1 MKLSREILRSEAEI
15 AERVQ
20 QIGKEI
26 TEAYAGQ
33 EVSVLGVLKG
43 AFVFLADLTRQIRLP
58 MEVGFVESVASRRSD
73 SLTEIVFSTSLR
85 FTSSF
90 RIEGMHLLLVE
101 DILDTGVTLAYLC
114 EQIQL
119 YGPRSLRVCTLLDK
133 PHRRKV
139 DFSPDFVGFKVP
151 DRHVVGYGLDY
162 QGKYRNLPYLTY
174 VD

>member
-1 MKLSREILRSEAEI
+1 MKLSRDILRSEAEI
-15 AERVQ
+15 AERIRQ
-20 QIGKEI
+20 LGREI

-33 EVSVLGVLKG
+33 EISVLGILKG

-85 FTSSF
+85 FSSSF
-90 RIEGMHLLLVE
+90 RVEGMHLLLVE

-139 DFSPDFVGFKVP
+139 DFKPDFVGFQVP

-162 QGKYRNLPYLTY
+162 QGKYRNLPFLTY
-174 VD
+174 VE

>member
-1 MKLSREILRSEAEI
+1 MKLSRDILRSEAEI
-15 AERVQ
+15 AERIRQ
-20 QIGKEI
+20 LGREI

-33 EVSVLGVLKG
+33 EISVLGILKG

-85 FTSSF
+85 FSSSF
-90 RIEGMHLLLVE
+90 RVEGMHLLLVE

-139 DFSPDFVGFKVP
+139 DFKPDFVGFQAP

-162 QGKYRNLPYLTY
+162 QGKYRNLPFLTY
-174 VD
+174 VE

>member
-1 MKLSREILRSEAEI
+1 MKLSRDILRSEAEI
-15 AERVQ
+15 AERIQ
-20 QIGKEI
+20 QLGKEI

-33 EVSVLGVLKG
+33 EISVLGVLKG

-58 MEVGFVESVASRRSD
+58 IEVGFVESVASRRSEN
-73 SLTEIVFSTSLR
+73 LTEIVFSTSLR

-119 YGPRSLRVCTLLDK
+119 YAPRSLRVATLLDK

-139 DFSPDFVGFKVP
+139 EFSPDFVGFKVP

-174 VD
+174 VE

>member
-1 MKLSREILRSEAEI
+1 MKLSREVLRSEAEI

-33 EVSVLGVLKG
+33 EISVLGVLKG
-43 AFVFLADLTRQIRLP
+43 AYVFLADLTRQIRLP

>member
-20 QIGKEI
+20 QIGREI
-26 TEAYAGQ
+26 TETYAGQ
-33 EVSVLGVLKG
+33 EISVLGVLKG

-85 FTSSF
+85 LSSSF

-139 DFSPDFVGFKVP
+139 DIMPDFVGFKVP

-162 QGKYRNLPYLTY
+162 QGKYRNLPFLTY

>member
-1 MKLSREILRSEAEI
+1 MKLSRDILRSEAEI
-15 AERVQ
+15 AERVRQ
-20 QIGKEI
+20 LGREI
-26 TEAYAGQ
+26 SEAYAGQ
-33 EVSVLGVLKG
+33 EISVLGILKG

-73 SLTEIVFSTSLR
+73 SLTEIVFSTALR
-85 FTSSF
+85 FSSSF
-90 RIEGMHLLLVE
+90 RVEGMHLLLVE

-139 DFSPDFVGFKVP
+139 DFKPDFVGFQVP

-162 QGKYRNLPYLTY
+162 QGKYRNLPFLTF
-174 VD
+174 VE

>member
-1 MKLSREILRSEAEI
+1 MKLSSEVLHTEVDL
-15 AERVQ
+15 AERVRTL
-20 QIGKEI
+20 GREI
-26 TEAYAGQ
+26 TRDYAGQ
-33 EVSVLGVLKG
+33 ELSVLGVLKG
-43 AFVFLADLTRQIRLP
+43 AFIFLADLTRHIRLP
-58 MEVGFVESVASRRSD
+58 MEIGFVESVASRRSD
-73 SLTEIVFSTSLR
+73 SLTEITFSTSLR

-119 YGPRSLRVCTLLDK
+119 YAPRSLRVCTLLDK

-174 VD
+174 VE

>member
-1 MKLSREILRSEAEI
+1 MKLSREVLRSEAEI
-15 AERVQ
+15 AERIQ
-20 QIGKEI
+20 QLGKEI

-33 EVSVLGVLKG
+33 EISVLGVLKG

-58 MEVGFVESVASRRSD
+58 IEVGFVESVASRRSEN
-73 SLTEIVFSTSLR
+73 LTEIVFSTSLR

-119 YGPRSLRVCTLLDK
+119 YAPRSLRVCTLLDK

-174 VD
+174 VE

>member
-1 MKLSREILRSEAEI
+1 MKVSREILRSEAEI

-20 QIGKEI
+20 QLGKEI

-33 EVSVLGVLKG
+33 EISVLGVLKG

-58 MEVGFVESVASRRSD
+58 IEVGFVESVASRRSD
-73 SLTEIVFSTSLR
+73 SLTEITFSTSLR

-119 YGPRSLRVCTLLDK
+119 YAPRSLRVCTLLDK

-139 DFSPDFVGFKVP
+139 DFNPDFVGFKVP

-174 VD
+174 VE

>member
-33 EVSVLGVLKG
+33 EISVLGVLKG
-43 AFVFLADLTRQIRLP
+43 AFVFLADLTRQIQLP

>member
-33 EVSVLGVLKG
+33 EISVLGVLKG
-43 AFVFLADLTRQIRLP
+43 AFIFLADLTRQIRLP